1 MRNDKLLPELIK
13 NLCDEKEMSY
23 YNLASASGVPITTIM
38 NIVHG
43 ITKNPGIFTILKLLL
58 LKIWMLKAGVQCS
71 SQGSQLQMKTTCLT

>member
-43 ITKNPGIFTILKLLL
+43 ITKNPGIFTILKLCDGLDISVHDL
-58 LKIWMLKAGVQCS
+58 IEKMEDPDGIE
-71 SQGSQLQMKTTCLT
+71 